1 MSSFLHVTK
10 LHNIYVNDVA
20 YYYKTIFNCIIFYA
34 ILLTVL
40 LTPCSSDIDKKY
52 TP

>member
-20 YYYKTIFNCIIFYA
+20 YYYKTIFNCII
-34 ILLTVL
+34 LL
-40 LTPCSSDIDKKY
+40 CY
-52 TP
+52 TSHCTAYSL